1 MFSDRD
7 NLICLASDLFKDAH
21 GFRPRGIFN
30 WDAMSIAD
38 LEDLVDCLGHELE
51 AIIIAEREWQAE
63 EERMWREDVALGI
76 VPPTP
81 DVELESWEIW
91 EARAEAAGF

>member
-1 MFSDRD
+1 MLSARD
-7 NLICLASDLFKDAH
+7 NLISLASDLFKDAN
-21 GFRPRGIFN
+21 GIRPRGIFN
-30 WDAMSIAD
+30 WEAMSIAD

-51 AIIIAEREWQAE
+51 AIIVAEREWKVE
-63 EERMWREDVALGI
+63 EDRMWREDVALGI

-81 DVELESWEIW
+81 DVELEPWEIW

>member
-1 MFSDRD
+1 MLSARD
-7 NLICLASDLFKDAH
+7 NLISLASDLFKDAN
-21 GFRPRGIFN
+21 GIRPRGIFN
-30 WDAMSIAD
+30 WEAMSIAD

-51 AIIIAEREWQAE
+51 AIIVAEREWKVE
-63 EERMWREDVALGI
+63 EDRMWREDVALGI

>member
-1 MFSDRD
+1 MLSARD
-7 NLICLASDLFKDAH
+7 NLISLASDLFKDAN
-21 GFRPRGIFN
+21 GIRPRGIFN
-30 WDAMSIAD
+30 WEAMSIAD

-51 AIIIAEREWQAE
+51 AIIVAEREWKVE
-63 EERMWREDVALGI
+63 EDRMGREDVALGI

-91 EARAEAAGF
+91 EARAEAAWF